1 MIEKERSTN
10 GYGFYATHIKF
21 PAEFYT
27 WRLATTHSR
36 FSFTSF
42 VSNIYLSINV

>member
-27 WRLATTHSR
+27 
-36 FSFTSF
+36 
-42 VSNIYLSINV
+42 